1 MMKLKPVC
9 RNCGHTNFSVD
20 RFTASADVSCSRCG
34 TVREENPIVSEVQ
47 YGESSTGA
55 AMVQGAMV
63 GADQA
68 RAPYGGRQNA
78 MESREQTFEKG
89 KKRIKK
95 IATALR
101 IPDYISDAA
110 SEWFRLA
117 LLNNFVQG
125 RRSQNVLA
133 ACLYVAC
140 RKEKTHHMLIDFSS
154 RLQISVY
161 SLGATFLKMV
171 KALQITKLPLA
182 DPSLFIQHFVEK
194 LDFRELTSK
203 VIKDAVKLAQRMAN
217 DWIHEGRRPAGI
229 AGACVLLAARMN
241 NFRRTHAEIVA
252 VAHVA
257 EETLQRRLNEFKKT
271 KSGELTVESFR
282 QSLRTE
288 ISNPPSFD
296 RNRALELKLA
306 KQLKD
311 KDNMLKNFEEIS
323 KSLNDRESK
332 KDKNVSKH
340 DDSEGEDNQSRK
352 DRLLLTILKDC
363 DLSENE
369 ISEHLARIVENQRA
383 TLKKSMYTNP
393 SEIVNNKL
401 KEKNIDLDKPRNLV
415 KNLPK
420 TNDLLSKISSDP
432 KDFDDLDDEELD
444 QFLLTEDEYKLKE
457 RVWTG
462 LNHDFLVSQ
471 EKKRLKQE
479 ADELTGNTSGATRK
493 KRRQNKSPLDGIEG
507 IGGDIVSEM
516 GVSEA
521 IAGIGESG
529 EPVSAADSARRMLS
543 KKAFS
548 KKINYASLGDLFDDN
563 KTADTAGI

>member
-1 MMKLKPVC
+1 MKLKPVC

-311 KDNMLKNFEEIS
+311 KDDMLKNFEDIS
-323 KSLNDRESK
+323 KSLNDKESK
-332 KDKNVSKH
+332 KDKNGNKH
-340 DDSEGEDNQSRK
+340 DDGEGEDGQSRK
-352 DRLLLTILKDC
+352 DRLLSTILKDC

-383 TLKKSMYTNP
+383 TLRKSMYTNP
-393 SEIVNNKL
+393 SEIENSKI
-401 KEKNIDLDKPRNLV
+401 KEKDIDLDKPRNLV

-432 KDFDDLDDEELD
+432 KDFEDLDDEELD

-462 LNHDFLVSQ
+462 LNHDFLVNQ

-493 KRRQNKSPLDGIEG
+493 KRRQNKSPLDNIEG

-529 EPVSAADSARRMLS
+529 EPLSAADSARRMLS

-563 KTADTAGI
+563 KTVDTAGV

>member
-1 MMKLKPVC
+1 MKLKPVC

-311 KDNMLKNFEEIS
+311 KDDMLKNFEEIS
-323 KSLNDRESK
+323 KSLNDKESK
-332 KDKNVSKH
+332 KDKNGNKH
-340 DDSEGEDNQSRK
+340 DDGEGEDGQSRK
-352 DRLLLTILKDC
+352 DRLLSTILKDC

-383 TLKKSMYTNP
+383 TLRKSMYTNP
-393 SEIVNNKL
+393 SEIDNSKI

-432 KDFDDLDDEELD
+432 KDFEDLDDEELD

-462 LNHDFLVSQ
+462 LNHDFLVNQ

-529 EPVSAADSARRMLS
+529 EPLSAADSARRMLS

-563 KTADTAGI
+563 KTVDTAGV